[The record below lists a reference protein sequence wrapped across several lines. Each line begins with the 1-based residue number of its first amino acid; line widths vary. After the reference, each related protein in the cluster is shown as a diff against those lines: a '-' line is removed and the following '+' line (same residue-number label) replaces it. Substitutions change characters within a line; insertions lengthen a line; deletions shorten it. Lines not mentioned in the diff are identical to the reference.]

1 MQKIDDAQLLIHD
14 YLVSVCMDLVEVDE
28 EDEELLKDDMSE
40 MVQLLFESLDAR
52 YISRSNDES
61 GTVFQ
66 CELTIPNLQ

>member
-28 EDEELLKDDMSE
+28 EDVELVKDDMSE
-40 MVQLLFESLDAR
+40 MVQLLFESMDAK
-52 YISRSNDES
+52 YISRANNEN